1 VNDFRSH
8 SSSEFYK
15 NKISVRSSQK
25 LLLLLVDSPCLS
37 GALCP
42 SLCCLLL
49 SSRLSLICAKLQWVP
64 LCYLRRISLS
74 LSLPPDISL
83 CLSLSPGRVHDVY
96 VLSPGPALST
106 HESTIQQLTTAAAS
120 RFQLRSVE
128 PSSRATFTLLS
139 KICLVFALKE

>member
-1 VNDFRSH
+1 MNDFRSH

-15 NKISVRSSQK
+15 NKIGVRSSQK
-25 LLLLLVDSPCLS
+25 LLLLLLDSPCLS

-74 LSLPPDISL
+74 LSPDISL

-120 RFQLRSVE
+120 HFQLRSVE

-139 KICLVFALKE
+139 KICFVFALKE